1 MDMNFKLPNM
11 KKLFVLFLISGLLTI
26 TLRSQSQSISFAD
39 PVDISQESVAGVTS
53 LDAADFNQDGLL
65 DVIVME
71 GGKHAEKPTFA
82 WFEQKRNREWIRH
95 ELGHQ
100 DQLDSF
106 LGSAKCADMDGDQDI
121 DLVVTSDN
129 HAVGPIKVFWF
140 ENPGKKNVY
149 KSWKPYLITTIEGF
163 HANDMRIADMDHDG
177 KMDVIIRHKSPN
189 TIRILLQNKEK
200 DWKVI
205 SLSTEKLGTE
215 GFAVGKLNGDEML
228 DISTNGYWFKA
239 PANPGSGEYTLF
251 AIDTTYTKIN
261 PNTKEDIGDINGDGF
276 NDIIISPAE
285 AYGNGKDHVLAW
297 YQAPENPENEKAWV
311 QHIIKDSYNNAHTVK
326 LVDIDND
333 NDLDV
338 ISGQAWPPQKITI
351 FFNNQADFSKSYTV
365 IEGKGIYSGAI
376 KDMDQDG
383 DFDIVGEDTYS
394 KASRPWYY
402 ENLMQ
407 SSKK

>member
-1 MDMNFKLPNM
+1 M
-11 KKLFVLFLISGLLTI
+11 KKAFFVFLVILNI
-26 TLRSQSQSISFAD
+26 NFDLRGQTVPFAD
-39 PVDISQESVAGVTS
+39 PVDVSQGSVAGVTS

-82 WFEQKRNREWIRH
+82 WFEQKSAHQWIRH

-100 DQLDSF
+100 EQLGSF
-106 LGSAKCADMDGDQDI
+106 LGSATCADMDGDQDI

-129 HAVGPIKVFWF
+129 HSVGPINVFLF
-140 ENPGKKNVY
+140 ENPGGSAVY
-149 KSWKPYLITTIEGF
+149 QPWKPYLITTIEGF
-163 HANDMRIADMDHDG
+163 HANDMKIADMDNDG
-177 KMDVIIRHKSPN
+177 NLDVIIRHKSPN
-189 TIRILLQNKEK
+189 TIRVLLQYNKQ
-200 DWKVI
+200 DWHVL

-215 GFAVGKLNGDEML
+215 GFAVGQLNGDEML

-239 PANPGSGEYTLF
+239 PADLKNEDYTLF
-251 AIDTTYTKIN
+251 SIDTAYTKIN

-297 YQAPENPENEKAWV
+297 YEAPENPENGKGWV
-311 QHIIKDSYNNAHTVK
+311 QHIIKGPYNNAHMVK

-333 NDLDV
+333 DDLDV
-338 ISGQAWPPQKITI
+338 VSGQAWPPKKITI
-351 FFNNQADFSKSYTV
+351 FFNNQADFSESYTV
-365 IEGKGIYSGAI
+365 MEGKGIYSGAI
-376 KDMDQDG
+376 KDIDQDG
-383 DFDIVGEDTYS
+383 DLDIVGEDTYS
-394 KASRPWYY
+394 NASKPWYY